1 MAPCPPS
8 TLSRPPSCITPVHIP
23 RRHCNAT
30 GQLVLAAAVIACA
43 GCASGPDYVRPA
55 FTPPATYK
63 EAGPWTA
70 ARPAA
75 AAADQAW
82 WSVYADPDLDALV
95 AAANAA
101 NLNLRSAEAQ
111 YRQAQA
117 AVRLARSG
125 YMPTVGASA
134 SIGRARSQTA
144 LGPSI
149 GGADALSL
157 GASWVP
163 DLWGHV
169 RRSVEAGEASA
180 QASAAD
186 LAGARLSIQA
196 ELVQDYLQLRI
207 SDALR
212 DLLGRTVQDYRKA
225 LALTR
230 SQNRAGTATGA
241 DVALA
246 ETQLLSAEA
255 QAIDLDVQRSQLE
268 HAIAVLTGRPP
279 AELSIAARPSGTLG
293 LALPEVPPAMPSQ
306 LLERRP
312 DIAAAERRA
321 AAANAGIGIAQSA
334 YFPSLT
340 LGAAAGFASGSFAR
354 LTETPARVWSVGA
367 ALAGTLFDGGARSA
381 QTDAAIAAYDA
392 AAAQYKQ
399 TVLGGLQQVEDHLAA
414 LRVLAHER
422 RVQDAAVA
430 SARKAER
437 VSLAQY
443 RAGTAS
449 YLAVVTAQ
457 TLTLASE
464 RSALQLLGRQLAASA
479 ALVTALGGGWDA
491 VALGAADAQ
500 PAKPAAGAAQPMA
513 DGKPRASAAAR
524 PAPATGAAPG

>member
-1 MAPCPPS
+1 MTVNHLFRYAALAPALAV
-8 TLSRPPSCITPVHIP
+8 TL
-23 RRHCNAT
+23 
-30 GQLVLAAAVIACA
+30 LALA
-43 GCASGPDYVRPA
+43 GCASGPDYQRPA
-55 FTPPATYK
+55 VSPPAAYK
-63 EAGPWTA
+63 EAGAWTA
-70 ARPAA
+70 ARPAS
-75 AAADQAW
+75 AAADQVW

-95 AAANAA
+95 VKSNAA
-101 NLNLRSAEAQ
+101 NQDLRVAEAQ

-125 YMPTVGASA
+125 YLPTVGAGA
-134 SIGRARSQTA
+134 SVGRARSQTV

-157 GASWVP
+157 NASWVP

-169 RRSVEAGEASA
+169 RRTVEAGEASA

-207 SDALR
+207 TDALK
-212 DLLGRTVQDYRKA
+212 DLLGHTVQDYRKA
-225 LALTR
+225 LALTL
-230 SQNRAGTATGA
+230 SQNRAGTASGA

-246 ETQLLSAEA
+246 ETQLQSTEA
-255 QAIDLDVQRSQLE
+255 QAIDLDVQRTQLE
-268 HAIAVLTGRPP
+268 HAIAVLTGRAP
-279 AELSIAARPSGTLG
+279 AELSIAVRPGGALG
-293 LALPEVPPAMPSQ
+293 VALPDVPTALPSQ

-312 DIAAAERRA
+312 DIAAAERRV

-354 LTETPARVWSVGA
+354 LTEAPARVWSVGA
-367 ALAGTLFDGGARSA
+367 ALAATLFDGGARSA
-381 QTDAAIAAYDA
+381 QTDAAVAAYDA

-399 TVLGGLQQVEDHLAA
+399 TVLGGLQQVEDDLAA
-414 LRVLAHER
+414 LRVLAQER

-443 RAGTAS
+443 RAGTAT

-457 TLTLASE
+457 TLTLANE

-479 ALVTALGGGWDA
+479 ALVTALGGGWN
-491 VALGAADAQ
+491 AAELAE
-500 PAKPAAGAAQPMA
+500 AAAG
-513 DGKPRASAAAR
+513 
-524 PAPATGAAPG
+524 